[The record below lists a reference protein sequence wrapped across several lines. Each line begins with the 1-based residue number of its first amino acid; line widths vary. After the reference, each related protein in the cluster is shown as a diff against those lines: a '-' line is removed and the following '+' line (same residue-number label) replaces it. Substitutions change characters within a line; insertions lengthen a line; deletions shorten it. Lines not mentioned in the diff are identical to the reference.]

1 MATTTRAGFGL
12 LLRRGQRKPLPS
24 AVVDRM
30 YDGFGRATRRAVF
43 DLYRSIPDV
52 GAAGT
57 ELARALAP
65 PEPAGARAV
74 GRARPIPGGRAR
86 RAPAPRR
93 SRRRPVQ
100 VLDDAGH
107 WPFVDEPDLVRRAA
121 LEFLDRRFEGAKA
134 GHSRGLITG
143 PTNLSAAPPLGRE
156 MVPRRRSTCETTARH
171 RRHPGSARR
180 AGRCRGEYRPS
191 KADKRQAQQECDAER
206 GDTQQSRK
214 AFEDEYGTNGSK
226 KNAFGKCVSQKAG
239 DDS

>member
-12 LLRRGQRKPLPS
+12 LLRRGQRKPLPR

-30 YDGFGRATRRAVF
+30 YDGFGRATRRAVL

-65 PEPAGARAV
+65 LDRPGARAV

-86 RAPAPRR
+86 RAPAR
-93 SRRRPVQ
+93 SVPACRSAGARRRRA
-100 VLDDAGH
+100 LA
-107 WPFVDEPDLVRRAA
+107 VRRRARPRPPRGPRVPRPPIRA
-121 LEFLDRRFEGAKA
+121 PKA

-143 PTNLSAAPPLGRE
+143 PTNLSAPPPLGRE
-156 MVPRRRSTCETTARH
+156 MVPRRRSACETTARH
-171 RRHPGSARR
+171 RRHPRSARR
-180 AGRCRGEYRPS
+180 AGRCRGSE
-191 KADKRQAQQECDAER
+191 AEQGGQAPGPQQECDAER

-214 AFEDEYGTNGSK
+214 AFEDEYGTNASK